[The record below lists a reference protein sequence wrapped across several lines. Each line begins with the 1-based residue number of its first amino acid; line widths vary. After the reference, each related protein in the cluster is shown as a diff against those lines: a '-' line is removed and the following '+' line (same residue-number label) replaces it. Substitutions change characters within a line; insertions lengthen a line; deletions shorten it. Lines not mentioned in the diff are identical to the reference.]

1 MKGLQLVLQDIKAM
15 WKHKHGRIALIFLL
29 IVPLIYSG
37 FFLAGY
43 WNPYGQMDQL
53 PVAVVNLDNG
63 SEMDHKPIE
72 AGNDFVKQL
81 KKQKELDFHFVSA
94 KEANKGLKE
103 GTYYMVVT
111 IPDDFSEN
119 VTTLMDEK
127 PETAKLLYTV
137 NPGKNFV
144 ASQIS
149 TTAVEKMTTKINA
162 SITKVYSEG
171 ILSKFHD
178 ISKGLKDAGDGAEE
192 LHQGT
197 ADEKSGSENLSDGI
211 QDLNTGAQQLKTGST
226 KLLDG
231 QETLADGAE
240 GLTSGSRNL
249 YSGMKQ
255 LSEGHQSLENALNEV
270 NQGVK
275 NWSAGNAKLMQ
286 GQKEADDTANTL
298 KKQLDAYMKSH
309 PDAIKDQDFKQIV
322 ALSVG
327 LSEAATALNA
337 GQKQLGEGAA
347 KVADGQD
354 TIQTGM
360 KTFGDKMAQATSGA
374 KQLNEGSEQL
384 ANGLFKWKNG
394 FSTLN
399 NGIDSLAGGSSQLAS
414 GSTELQDGLASL
426 ETGSSKLSTKLNEAA
441 DKTASL
447 QYGDSTTSMFSEPV
461 QLVQSNL
468 SEVPNYGTGIAPYFL
483 SLAFYVGGIMASN
496 ILPLGRRQNLKVTGT
511 VHFMNKLGLVYV
523 IGMIQALLV
532 DAVVLFGFHL
542 HVASVPVFILS
553 SIIVSFTFM
562 TFILML
568 VTVFGV
574 VGKFA
579 AVTLLVFQLATCGG
593 TFPGELGMPLLMKIG
608 SFLPMA
614 HSLKELQEVIS
625 LGGWENLRT
634 QIWILLAYL
643 ITAAIIG
650 WIASHIQHAKVT
662 SKEVTS

>member
-29 IVPLIYSG
+29 VVPLIYSG

-43 WNPYGQMDQL
+43 WNPYGKLDQL
-53 PVAVVNLDNG
+53 PVAVVNLDTG
-63 SEMDHKPIE
+63 SEMDDKPIE
-72 AGNDFVKQL
+72 AGDDFVKQL

-94 KEANKGLKE
+94 NEADTGLKE

-127 PETAKLLYTV
+127 PEAAKLLYKI

-162 SITKVYSEG
+162 SITKGYSEG
-171 ILSKFHD
+171 ILSKFQD
-178 ISKGLKDAGDGAEE
+178 VSKGLANAGNGAEE

-197 ADEKSGSENLSDGI
+197 VDAKSGSEKLTDGIQRLNDGAQKLRTGSTQLSDG
-211 QDLNTGAQQLKTGST
+211 QEALST
-226 KLLDG
+226 
-231 QETLADGAE
+231 GAE
-240 GLTSGSRNL
+240 GLTSGSQTL
-249 YSGMKQ
+249 YTGMKQ
-255 LSEGHQSLENALNEV
+255 LTDGQQTLENGMNKV
-270 NQGVK
+270 SKGVK
-275 NWSAGNAKLMQ
+275 DLSAGNAKLVQ
-286 GQKEADDTANTL
+286 GQEQAENTASTL
-298 KKQLDAYMKSH
+298 KKQLDAYAQSH
-309 PDAIKDQDFKQIV
+309 PEAKQDQNFKQIL
-322 ALSVG
+322 ALSDG
-327 LSEAATALNA
+327 LSNAATTLTA
-337 GQKQLGEGAA
+337 GQKQLGQGAE
-347 KVADGQD
+347 KVADGQVAL
-354 TIQTGM
+354 QAGM

-374 KQLNEGSEQL
+374 KQLNEGASL
-384 ANGLFKWKNG
+384 FTNGFIKWTSG

-399 NGIDSLAGGSSQLAS
+399 TGITSLAGGSSQLAS
-414 GSTELQDGLASL
+414 GSTELQEGLASL
-426 ETGSSKLSTKLNEAA
+426 ETGSNKLSSKLNEAA

-447 QYGDSTTSMFSEPV
+447 QYSDSTTSMFSEPV

-511 VHFMNKLGLVYV
+511 VHFTNKLGLVYV
-523 IGMIQALLV
+523 IGLIQALLV
-532 DAVVLFGFHL
+532 DAVVLLGFHL

-593 TFPGELGMPLLMKIG
+593 TFPGELGMSILTQIG
-608 SFLPMA
+608 QFLPMA
-614 HSLKELQEVIS
+614 HSLQELQEVIS
-625 LGGWENLRT
+625 LGGWSNLQT

-643 ITAAIIG
+643 VSAAVIG
-650 WIASHIQHAKVT
+650 WITSHIQHAKVN
-662 SKEVTS
+662 SEDIAS

>member
-29 IVPLIYSG
+29 VVPLIYSG

-43 WNPYGQMDQL
+43 WNPYGKLDQL
-53 PVAVVNLDNG
+53 PVAVVNLDTG
-63 SEMDHKPIE
+63 SEMDDKPIE
-72 AGNDFVKQL
+72 AGDDFVKQL

-94 KEANKGLKE
+94 KAADTGLKE

-111 IPDDFSEN
+111 IPDDFSKN

-127 PETAKLLYTV
+127 PEAAKLLYKI

-162 SITKVYSEG
+162 SITKGYSEG
-171 ILSKFHD
+171 ILSKFQD
-178 ISKGLKDAGDGAEE
+178 VSKGLADAGNGAEE

-197 ADEKSGSENLSDGI
+197 VDAKSGSEKLTDGIQSLNDGAQKLRTGSTQLSDG
-211 QDLNTGAQQLKTGST
+211 QEALST
-226 KLLDG
+226 
-231 QETLADGAE
+231 GAE
-240 GLTSGSRNL
+240 GLTSGSQTL
-249 YSGMKQ
+249 YTGMRQ
-255 LSEGHQSLENALNEV
+255 LTDGQQTLENGMNKV
-270 NQGVK
+270 GKGVK
-275 NWSAGNAKLMQ
+275 DLSAGNAKLIQ
-286 GQKEADDTANTL
+286 GQEQAESTASTL
-298 KKQLDAYMKSH
+298 KKQLDAYVQSH
-309 PDAIKDQDFKQIV
+309 PEAKQDQNFKQIL
-322 ALSVG
+322 ALSDG
-327 LSEAATALNA
+327 LSNAATTLTA
-337 GQKQLGEGAA
+337 GQKQLGQGAE
-347 KVADGQD
+347 KVSDGQVAL
-354 TIQTGM
+354 QAGM
-360 KTFGDKMAQATSGA
+360 KTFGDKMVQATSGA
-374 KQLNEGSEQL
+374 KQLNEGASL
-384 ANGLFKWKNG
+384 FTNGFIKWTSG

-399 NGIDSLAGGSSQLAS
+399 TGITSLAGGSSQLAS

-426 ETGSSKLSTKLNEAA
+426 ETGSNKLSSKLNEAA

-447 QYGDSTTSMFSEPV
+447 QYSDSTTSMFSEPV

-511 VHFMNKLGLVYV
+511 VHFTNKLGLVYV
-523 IGMIQALLV
+523 IGLIQALLV
-532 DAVVLFGFHL
+532 DAVVLLGFHL
-542 HVASVPVFILS
+542 HVASVPLFILS

-568 VTVFGV
+568 VTVFGI

-593 TFPGELGMPLLMKIG
+593 TFPGELGMSLLTQIG
-608 SFLPMA
+608 QFLPMA
-614 HSLKELQEVIS
+614 HSLQELQEVIS
-625 LGGWENLRT
+625 LGGWSNLQT

-643 ITAAIIG
+643 VSAAVIG
-650 WIASHIQHAKVT
+650 WITSHIQHAKVN
-662 SKEVTS
+662 SEDIAS